1 MSVPLLG
8 GLDVFSG
15 INFLPRTILSPEP
28 ILNILA
34 TSLLTV
40 TTFSLGI
47 IVSTYSS
54 VSNQASPRA
63 TILITKNPTIL
74 YVLSTFIGSFLYSLV
89 GVIGVYSDFYTPTGK
104 FFVLFVTVGVLIIVI
119 IAFVRWINHLFVF
132 GRVNY
137 ITSQLLDVTSDA
149 LMARK
154 PLRSMGAR
162 LSLGPPPSFPQ
173 TCQVYSMEI
182 GFIQY
187 IDIKS
192 LNSWAKNKGG
202 HIYIGIKIGYWV
214 NLSHLLLTSTVELSD
229 SEKKH

>member
-8 GLDVFSG
+8 GFDVFSG

-28 ILNILA
+28 IINILA

-137 ITSQLLDVTSDA
+137 ITSQLYYLNV
-149 LMARK
+149 
-154 PLRSMGAR
+154 SM
-162 LSLGPPPSFPQ
+162 
-173 TCQVYSMEI
+173 SMINE
-182 GFIQY
+182 
-187 IDIKS
+187 
-192 LNSWAKNKGG
+192 
-202 HIYIGIKIGYWV
+202 
-214 NLSHLLLTSTVELSD
+214 E
-229 SEKKH
+229 